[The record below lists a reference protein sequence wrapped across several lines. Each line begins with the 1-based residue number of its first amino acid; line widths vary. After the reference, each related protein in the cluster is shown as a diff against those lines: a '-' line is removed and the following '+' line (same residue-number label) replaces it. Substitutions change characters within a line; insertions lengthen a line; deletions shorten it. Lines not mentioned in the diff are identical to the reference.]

1 MLKSASLIMLSL
13 VLSVLSIDSSLIPP
27 VRSRQHATAE
37 CSAGWRA
44 SQDSKAKDFSVRR
57 LIQSVD
63 CTTRQF
69 LLLAARPSKRVPPA
83 VRLKR
88 HLRSSSVLRCL
99 RRAVR
104 TVAEDCV
111 RQSIIWLQTAFIPGL
126 AACVMLVAVAENCV
140 LHLLRA

>member
-1 MLKSASLIMLSL
+1 MLSL

-57 LIQSVD
+57 SIQSVD

-69 LLLAARPSKRVPPA
+69 LLLAARSSKRVP
-83 VRLKR
+83 LKR